1 MATEFSFTK
10 RAAAELSRCFN
21 VGLNVSNKN
30 ATSSP
35 SSAKKPTAASSTANG
50 IAPSNNQSTNQM
62 TGNESNT
69 KTDEPIRNNLAAGDP
84 STGKSANNN
93 VINSTNA
100 SNSIVNSNDST
111 GSKANNPTSSAAS
124 NLFTLTNS
132 VKSIGSAYEQNILA
146 AKSAL
151 RSPFKSPNKSAA
163 AAAAASTKSIVSNV
177 VSSFNG
183 FDSSNSNS
191 DPNHKPLSSSSVFSS
206 SPQTP
211 RKQAPK
217 APPKTNR
224 ARLRNYLLS
233 LNNQKPQSVEELWKD
248 DKFLKLLFQHF
259 SPIERCKLAQVSCP
273 VRLVLFGNQTLVP
286 N

>member
-30 ATSSP
+30 SASTST
-35 SSAKKPTAASSTANG
+35 KKPSTANG
-50 IAPSNNQSTNQM
+50 IANNQSPASNQ
-62 TGNESNT
+62 TGNESPT
-69 KTDEPIRNNLAAGDP
+69 KADSNSPTE
-84 STGKSANNN
+84 SSKQTGELSRCANNTIN
-93 VINSTNA
+93 NTSASSNSSNSSGQSLVYNSTDSA
-100 SNSIVNSNDST
+100 S
-111 GSKANNPTSSAAS
+111 KPNNNQTSSSTTS

-151 RSPFKSPNKSAA
+151 RSPFKSPNKSA
-163 AAAAASTKSIVSNV
+163 SSKSIVSNV

-183 FDSSNSNS
+183 LDSSMSAEPNSR
-191 DPNHKPLSSSSVFSS
+191 PSSVFGA

-233 LNNQKPQSVEELWKD
+233 LNNQKPKCVEELWKD
-248 DKFLKLLFQHF
+248 EKFLKLLFQHF
-259 SPIERCKLAQVSCP
+259 SPIDRCKLAQVSSNYSRPAC
-273 VRLVLFGNQTLVP
+273 LFSIKN
-286 N
+286 